1 MSEIK
6 NRYEFMLLFDVQ
18 DGNPNGDPDLGNQPR
33 MDLETGQGLVTDV
46 CLKRKIRNYVMMTRG
61 DTEGCDIFV
70 KEKAVLNKM
79 IEAAWDKAAGGKK
92 PEEIKKN
99 IKEKQ
104 KTDDEAR
111 RLMCA
116 KYFDI
121 RAFGAVLTTG
131 EKNAGQ
137 VRGPIQMTFARSFDP
152 IAAVEH
158 SITRMAV
165 TNEKD
170 EEKERTMGRK
180 YTVPY
185 ALYAARGFVSPQLAA
200 QTGFSQE
207 DLELL
212 WEALQNMFEFDR
224 SAARGLMTTR
234 RLIVFKHATAL
245 GCAPAESL
253 FERVACRLVDG
264 VRVPRKFSDYE
275 VTLDGEPLTEVMKV
289 VEVG

>member
-1 MSEIK
+1 MSKLE

-33 MDLETGQGLVTDV
+33 MDLETSYGLVTDV
-46 CLKRKIRNYVMMTRG
+46 CLKRKVRNYVMLTQNDKPG
-61 DTEGCDIFV
+61 YDIFV
-70 KEKAVLNKM
+70 KEKAVLNTM
-79 IEAAWDKAAGGKK
+79 IAAEWDKAAGGRKPDEVKK
-92 PEEIKKN
+92 A
-99 IKEKQ
+99 KETQ
-104 KTDDEAR
+104 KVELAAR
-111 RLMCA
+111 KLLCE

-121 RAFGAVLTTG
+121 RTFGAVLSTG
-131 EKNAGQ
+131 DKGAGQ
-137 VRGPIQMTFARSFDP
+137 VRGPIQLTFSRSFDP
-152 IAAVEH
+152 IVVAEH

-207 DLELL
+207 DLELF
-212 WEALQNMFEFDR
+212 WEALLNMFEFDR
-224 SAARGLMTTR
+224 SAARGLMTAR
-234 RLIVFKHATAL
+234 HLVIFRHATAL
-245 GCAPAESL
+245 GCASAESL
-253 FERVACRLVDG
+253 FERVVCRRKEG
-264 VRVPRKFSDYE
+264 VGVPRKFSDYA
-275 VTLDGEPLTEVMKV
+275 VTLDGEPLTETKKV